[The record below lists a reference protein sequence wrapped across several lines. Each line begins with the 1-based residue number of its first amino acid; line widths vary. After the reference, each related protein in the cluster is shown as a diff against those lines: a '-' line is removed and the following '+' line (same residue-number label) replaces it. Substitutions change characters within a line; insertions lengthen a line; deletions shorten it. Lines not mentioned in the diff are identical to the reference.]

1 MKKKGNVL
9 IAVGILIIGMMLTG
23 CAQTLR
29 FRGEVELARKNYD
42 AAIALFQ
49 EYLTQN
55 PDAYE
60 IRERLGFSYLK
71 KGDVD
76 GSIEAFRKV
85 LEQNPENPQAS
96 LYLGIALL
104 NRGDRAAAMT
114 VWRNYRNPTQP
125 IVTQEIKRQLTLL
138 EMLEG
143 RELAK
148 KALDDEKKLQAVKT
162 IPGALGV
169 LPFADLTPDVS
180 LRPIQKGL
188 AAMIITDLS
197 AIKSLQVVER
207 IRIQALIEEMKLG
220 QSGIV
225 DEKTAPRFGR
235 LAGAEHLVAG
245 ALGSGAP
252 LLRVHTNIA
261 SVIKRDV
268 VGSFSLEEEMAK
280 FFSLEKKIVFQI
292 VKTLNLSP
300 TPAEKAA
307 LDRNHT
313 KNLKAFVCY
322 GQGLDALDGGNWKKA
337 REFFTCAVVEDPQF
351 DLAQEAIDSCPDET
365 TPKLSDLLALNQP
378 QLAAQVQ
385 SAVEAASARQSSVDS
400 EKAAAK
406 ADMDR
411 GGGGGGGH

>member
-1 MKKKGNVL
+1 MKKKWNVL
-9 IAVGILIIGMMLTG
+9 IAIGILIIGMMLTG
-23 CAQTLR
+23 CAQTLH

-60 IRERLGFSYLK
+60 IRERLGFSYLR
-71 KGDVD
+71 KGNVN

-85 LEQNPENPQAS
+85 LEQNPGNPQAS

-104 NRGDRAAAMT
+104 NRGDRAGAMT

-180 LRPIQKGL
+180 LLPIQKGL

-207 IRIQALIEEMKLG
+207 LRIQALIEEMKLG

-268 VGSFSLEEEMAK
+268 VGSFSVEEEMAK

-300 TPAEKAA
+300 TLAEKKA
-307 LDRNHT
+307 LDRDHT
-313 KNLKAFVCY
+313 KNLKAFICY

-365 TPKLSDLLALNQP
+365 TPKLSDLLVLNQT

-385 SAVEAASARQSSVDS
+385 SVVEAASARQSSADS
-400 EKAAAK
+400 KKADAK
-406 ADMDR
+406 AEMDR
-411 GGGGGGGH
+411 GGGGGGH